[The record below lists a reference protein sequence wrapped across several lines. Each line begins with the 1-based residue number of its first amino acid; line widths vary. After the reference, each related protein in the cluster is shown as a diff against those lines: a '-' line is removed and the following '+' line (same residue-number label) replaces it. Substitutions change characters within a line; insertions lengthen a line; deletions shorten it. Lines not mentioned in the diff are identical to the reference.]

1 MKERQKRRS
10 AYSMFALLAVILT
23 LMLSGCSGQKAGTQS
38 TETAQTSAE
47 AKNGAGTETGSEEKT
62 TEAAVNPDDEIVL
75 AGYRNVAPGV
85 DDAYYCSVILYVWEP
100 LITMDAAGQPVGKL
114 GDV

>member
-62 TEAAVNPDDEIVL
+62 TEAAVNPDRSLHYWDSSQECCFPYFHI
-75 AGYRNVAPGV
+75 
-85 DDAYYCSVILYVWEP
+85 SFQ
-100 LITMDAAGQPVGKL
+100 T
-114 GDV
+114 